1 MAAVAAPAEA
11 ERLGRRV
18 VQRKPPGLGVHADPL
33 VNMHEVAGMS
43 FSMTAAALGAAS
55 GASYCM
61 GPTPVGS
68 LADVAITAYTA
79 VLRIMPNVAKPRTTC
94 TGAGCRRQGAKEA
107 EELGEAGELDE
118 HGVVP
123 AAIGRPAGR
132 EHDVT
137 RRAPGWAPSARMSW
151 ESTDLGRDSLCC
163 PGSQPT

>member
-1 MAAVAAPAEA
+1 M
-11 ERLGRRV
+11 
-18 VQRKPPGLGVHADPL
+18 
-33 VNMHEVAGMS
+33 
-43 FSMTAAALGAAS
+43 
-55 GASYCM
+55 
-61 GPTPVGS
+61 GS
-68 LADVAITAYTA
+68 LADVAITAYPA
-79 VLRIMPNVAKPRTTC
+79 ALRIMPNVAEPRTTC
-94 TGAGCRRQGAKEA
+94 TGGLPTPGGQGSR
-107 EELGEAGELDE
+107 ELGEAGELDE